1 MIGTSYIENNP
12 KEGWMNDWKQKL
24 QEFEQVQITLNNLS
38 DSEQILRL
46 WGANQGLDLGS
57 KTILIPTGSYPQ
69 AIAFNP
75 FNQLFYVANQLGN
88 DVTIFDSAGT
98 TVSTVQ
104 LEPSFSGFTSPVALT
119 VNVSN
124 GEVYA
129 AGSISNTIYAINTA
143 FEVSME
149 LKVANRPIALAFNP
163 FNSLIY
169 VTHLLSNTVSVI
181 DPSSE
186 TIVANLI
193 TETDPLAIIINEFDG
208 SVYFLN
214 YGSDSISTF
223 DQFNNDTGLI
233 RGVGNEPVAGV
244 LRSSQELLVLTK
256 ASAELHVVHL
266 QSLTITAT
274 ISFSGEPSNITSLGD
289 TGGFAVIDPAHNI
302 IYTLDESL
310 ATALSIQAVFV
321 NKGLVYDPI
330 NQSLF
335 VSDPLQ
341 NSVHQVLLTEFGSQ
355 PIEVSE
361 NYASVAYDFQV
372 NPVLLKHLKMV
383 FSGNTNAPIMKVGHR
398 TPSGKEQ
405 AWALSLGNRKSPQQ
419 RLNLLELFEMEN
431 EIIDGKTFWMLTLLP
446 KERISLLLYYEQY
459 A

>member
-302 IYTLDESL
+302 IYTLDE
-310 ATALSIQAVFV
+310 T
-321 NKGLVYDPI
+321 GL
-330 NQSLF
+330 
-335 VSDPLQ
+335 
-341 NSVHQVLLTEFGSQ
+341 
-355 PIEVSE
+355 
-361 NYASVAYDFQV
+361 
-372 NPVLLKHLKMV
+372 
-383 FSGNTNAPIMKVGHR
+383 
-398 TPSGKEQ
+398 
-405 AWALSLGNRKSPQQ
+405 
-419 RLNLLELFEMEN
+419 
-431 EIIDGKTFWMLTLLP
+431 
-446 KERISLLLYYEQY
+446 
-459 A
+459 